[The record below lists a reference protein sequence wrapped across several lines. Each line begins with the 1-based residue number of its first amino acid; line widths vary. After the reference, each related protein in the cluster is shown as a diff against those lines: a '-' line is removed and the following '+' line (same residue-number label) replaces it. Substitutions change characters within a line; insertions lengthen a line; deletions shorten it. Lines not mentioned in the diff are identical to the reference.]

1 MTFKQLTLISVAV
14 ALSAFAQISLRCG
27 MSNHRVQGALDS
39 TSLSQI
45 AWTVGTNVWVLSGI
59 VQYVIS
65 MAVWLLVL
73 ARVEVSQAYPFVGA
87 GFLITLAFGYF
98 FLGESVNLY
107 RIAGTILVA
116 AGIILI
122 SLK

>member
-14 ALSAFAQISLRCG
+14 TLSAFAQISLKYG
-27 MSNHRVQGALDS
+27 MSNPRVQGALDS

-45 AWTVGTNVWVLSGI
+45 MWTVGTNVWVLCGI
-59 VQYVIS
+59 IQYVAS

-87 GFLITLAFGYF
+87 GFLITLVFGYF

-107 RIAGTILVA
+107 RITGTILVA
-116 AGIILI
+116 AGIILV